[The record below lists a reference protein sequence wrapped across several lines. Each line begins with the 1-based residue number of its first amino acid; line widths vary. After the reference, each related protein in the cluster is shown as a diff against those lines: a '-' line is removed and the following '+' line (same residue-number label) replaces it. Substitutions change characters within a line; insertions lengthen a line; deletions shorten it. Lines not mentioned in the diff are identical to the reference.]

1 MEISFP
7 TEADVKDLPK
17 EELPSEEELKIIEKK
32 KKLEEKL
39 KRKEAELEKKKRIAE
54 LKREYRELK
63 RKEFESSAIGSL
75 VRTGKKVV
83 VGIARSTAGQG
94 SPSRKKKVD
103 FFQMFSIGGGEN
115 KLEFFSKESPFT
127 LGGGSKP
134 IPILGS
140 GNKWEFGFGKGISLS
155 VGGGKV
161 VRRRRSRGK
170 KKRKSR
176 RKRRR

>member
-7 TEADVKDLPK
+7 TEEDVKDLPK
-17 EELPSEEELKIIEKK
+17 EELPSKEELKIIEKK

-39 KRKEAELEKKKRIAE
+39 KKKQAELEKKKRIAE
-54 LKREYRELK
+54 LKKEYRELK

-75 VRTGKKVV
+75 VKAGKKVV
-83 VGIARSTAGQG
+83 VGIAKSTAKQG
-94 SPSRKKKVD
+94 SPRKKKKVD
-103 FFQMFSIGGGEN
+103 FFQMFSIGGGGEN

-134 IPILGS
+134 LFTLGS
-140 GNKWEFGFGKGISLS
+140 GSKWDFGFGKGISFTT
-155 VGGGKV
+155 GGGKV
-161 VRRRRSRGK
+161 VRRRSRK
-170 KKRKSR
+170 KKRSR

>member
-7 TEADVKDLPK
+7 TEEDVKDLPK

-63 RKEFESSAIGSL
+63 RKEFGSSAIGSL
-75 VRTGKKVV
+75 IKVGKKVV
-83 VGIARSTAGQG
+83 VGIAKGTAKQG
-94 SPSRKKKVD
+94 TPKKKKKVD
-103 FFQMFSIGGGEN
+103 FFQMFSIGGGGEN

-134 IPILGS
+134 LFTLGS
-140 GNKWEFGFGKGISLS
+140 GKKWDFGVGKGISLS
-155 VGGGKV
+155 IGGGKV
-161 VRRRRSRGK
+161 VRRSRR
-170 KKRKSR
+170 KKRRSR
-176 RKRRR
+176 RKRR